1 MARRVLLHVGTPKTG
16 TSYLQDVCFLNR
28 DLLAEHGILY
38 PAERFDAHFLAAIDL
53 MRLPWGGLEE
63 QAVGAWDRLA
73 AEVRA
78 FDGTAIISHEILARA
93 TPAQTQRALASLGH
107 GSGAEVHLVLSVRDL
122 VRQIPAE
129 WQENIKHRTTTSYA
143 DFLAELQE
151 PTRDG
156 TIASWFWAVQE
167 LPDIVARWRGGAGEL
182 SLPASQV
189 HLVTVPPPGSPRD
202 LLWSRFVEAFGLGGV
217 PLALDTDRTNVSLG
231 VPETYLLRQV
241 NRRANVEIEPED
253 YRELVRELLAHRTLS
268 ARTGS
273 PRLALPPS
281 AYGWVSALTATW
293 IEELSSEGYDVVGSL
308 AELQGAEPSAAT
320 LANYA
325 DPDAPDLEAVVDAA
339 TTSIVA
345 LVGDV
350 RRWRANEVRLQE
362 EIAALHRE
370 LAKARM
376 NPLYRLKEA
385 VYRILTGGR
394 LGRRLLDAYYR
405 ARGSSSRLA

>member
-1 MARRVLLHVGTPKTG
+1 MAKRVLLHVGTPKTG
-16 TSYLQDVCFLNR
+16 TTYLQDVCFLNR
-28 DLLAEHGILY
+28 SLLEEHGILY
-38 PAERFDAHFLAAIDL
+38 PADRFDAHFLAALDL

-93 TPAQTQRALASLGH
+93 TPAQAQRALTSLGH
-107 GSGAEVHLVLSVRDL
+107 GAGTEVHLVLSVRDL

-129 WQENIKHRTTTSYA
+129 WQENVKHRTTTSYA

-151 PTRDG
+151 PARDG

-167 LPDIVARWRGGAGEL
+167 LPDILARWRHD
-182 SLPASQV
+182 LPASQV
-189 HLVTVPPPGSPRD
+189 HLVTVPLPDSPRD
-202 LLWSRFVEAFGLGGV
+202 LLWSRFVEAFGLGGL
-217 PLALDTDRTNVSLG
+217 PLALDTDRANVSLG

-241 NRRANVEIEPED
+241 NLRANLEIEPED

-268 ARTGS
+268 ARVTS

-281 AYGWVSALTATW
+281 AYGWVSSLTANW
-293 IEELSSEGYDVVGSL
+293 IEELADQGYDVVGSL
-308 AELQGAEPSAAT
+308 AELQGEKPSAAV
-320 LANYA
+320 LASYV
-325 DPDAPDLEAVVDAA
+325 DPDAPDLSAVVDAA
-339 TTSIVA
+339 ATSIVA

-350 RRWRANEVRLQE
+350 RRWRANEARLHE
-362 EIAALHRE
+362 EIADLHRE

-376 NPLYRLKEA
+376 SPLYRLKEA
-385 VYRILTGGR
+385 LYRLLTGGR

>member
-1 MARRVLLHVGTPKTG
+1 VATRVLLHVGTPKTG
-16 TSYLQDVCFLNR
+16 TTYLQDVCFLNR
-28 DLLAEHGILY
+28 ELLREHGILY
-38 PAERFDAHFLAAIDL
+38 PAERFDAHFLAALDL

-78 FDGTAIISHEILARA
+78 FDGTAIVSHEILARA
-93 TPAQTQRALASLGH
+93 TPAQTRRALASLGH
-107 GSGAEVHLVLSVRDL
+107 GSGTEVHLVVSARDL

-151 PTRDG
+151 PARDG

-167 LPDIVARWRGGAGEL
+167 LPDIIARWRHD
-182 SLPASQV
+182 LPAARV

-202 LLWSRFVEAFGLGGV
+202 LLWERFVATFGLGGV

-241 NRRANVEIEPED
+241 NRRANAEIEPED

-268 ARTGS
+268 ARTDS

-281 AYGWVSALTATW
+281 AYGWVSSLTDAW
-293 IEELSSEGYDVVGSL
+293 VAELDSQGYAVAGSL
-308 AELQGAEPSAAT
+308 AELQGAEPTAAA
-320 LANYA
+320 LAGYA
-325 DPDAPDLEAVVDAA
+325 DPDAPDLSAVVDAA
-339 TTSIVA
+339 ATSIVA
-345 LVGDV
+345 LVGNV
-350 RRWRANEVRLQE
+350 RRWRANEVRLHE
-362 EIAALHRE
+362 EIADLHRE

-376 NPLYRLKEA
+376 SPLYRLKEA

-394 LGRRLLDAYYR
+394 LGRRLLEAYYR